1 MQFFVSPIRA
11 IAMIFALL
19 VAASA
24 VSAMPQPIDVVAR
37 NSRHFQRYNWL
48 SSDMPFSWAAVAS
61 LNHDENNMLKRQ
73 ENNMLKRQENDM
85 LKRQETSML

>member
-19 VAASA
+19 IAASA

-37 NSRHFQRYNWL
+37 NSRLFQRCN
-48 SSDMPFSWAAVAS
+48 
-61 LNHDENNMLKRQ
+61 
-73 ENNMLKRQENDM
+73 
-85 LKRQETSML
+85 